1 MTQIQGG
8 SKLRNNNLIRKLT
21 LGGLMIALVFVTTF
35 SIKIPVP
42 FTQGYIHG
50 GDSMIFVAAILL
62 GWKYGALAGGL
73 GSALADLIGGYTHW
87 VLPTLIIKTIMGAL
101 IGLIAQKSRNNKRLL
116 SISQFLGMLVGGTW
130 MVLGYYGAAAIIYG
144 SFIVPIY
151 SIPWNILQFAIGL
164 IIACLIIVALKKTS
178 IQEYLK

>member
-1 MTQIQGG
+1 
-8 SKLRNNNLIRKLT
+8 
-21 LGGLMIALVFVTTF
+21 
-35 SIKIPVP
+35 
-42 FTQGYIHG
+42 
-50 GDSMIFVAAILL
+50 
-62 GWKYGALAGGL
+62 
-73 GSALADLIGGYTHW
+73 
-87 VLPTLIIKTIMGAL
+87 
-101 IGLIAQKSRNNKRLL
+101 
-116 SISQFLGMLVGGTW
+116 